1 MSKIMKMTLKRAL
14 KISVDI
20 LISFVIIINV
30 NKNFKRFTKKRD
42 ENTAI
47 LILRHK
53 VNKARSYN

>member
-1 MSKIMKMTLKRAL
+1 MTLKRAL